1 MKHTKK
7 FLALVLSLAVVASLA
22 AAGTLAY
29 LSAETTEV
37 ENNFTVGTD
46 AGGGVINVRLDEA
59 KVTYNADGNEVVRT
73 TERVKGNNYRNVLP
87 GSMISKDPTI
97 WFAKN
102 DATGADAQS
111 EDCYVYVAV
120 KRGSEHLAFTVN
132 KSLTQIN
139 AATAETD
146 GYEVYFYNTKLDAT
160 NTSVN
165 VFDGVTVSDTVT
177 NEQLA
182 TITGAAAQIKVIAY
196 AVQAANYADGAA
208 ALAATQ
214 TDVLAWFAGKL

>member
-29 LSAETTEV
+29 LNATTTEV
-37 ENNFTVGTD
+37 TNNFSVGT
-46 AGGGVINVRLDEA
+46 ATGGGVINVRLDEA
-59 KVTYNADGNEVVRT
+59 KVTYDADGNEIVSK
-73 TERVKGNNYRNVLP
+73 TERVKGNDYANILP
-87 GSMISKDPTI
+87 GSVITKDPTI

-132 KSLTQIN
+132 DALTQIN
-139 AATAETD
+139 TDSAAAD
-146 GYEVYFYNTKLDAT
+146 GYEVYFYSTKLDK
-160 NTSVN
+160 NNDSVN
-165 VFDGVTVSDTVT
+165 VFNGVTVDGDVT
-177 NEQLA
+177 NAELA
-182 TITGAAAQIKVIAY
+182 SITGDAAQIKVIAY
-196 AVQAANYADGAA
+196 AVQAANFADGAA

-214 TDVLAWFAGKL
+214 EEAETWFVGKI